1 MKTQK
6 AEEIQNNILYKY
18 RGVANFEYLLDIII
32 NNRLYA
38 GSYQYLNDIS
48 EAHYLH
54 DYNFPE
60 DTIKEI
66 LDEKRK
72 YGICSLS
79 RRGNNSALWAH
90 YADSHQG
97 AVIALEIKRNSNRQ
111 EIIAVKYNGLANM
124 NGSIA
129 DINSTLI
136 EILKKKKQDW
146 SYEEEVRILT
156 YNNKYIDIKIK
167 EIILGNKMSDFH
179 KELIKKIVEELNLQI
194 VITQE

>member
-1 MKTQK
+1 MKTQN

-38 GSYQYLNDIS
+38 GSYKYLNDIS

-54 DYNFPE
+54 DYNFPK
-60 DTIKEI
+60 DTIKKI
-66 LDEKRK
+66 LDAKSK

-79 RRGNNSALWAH
+79 RRGDNSALWAH
-90 YADSHQG
+90 YSDSHQG
-97 AVIALEIKRNSNRQ
+97 VVIALKINNNNKNT
-111 EIIAVKYNGLANM
+111 IIDVEYGNLARIDTLFNV
-124 NGSIA
+124 
-129 DINSTLI
+129 DKSTLI

-156 YNNKYIDIKIK
+156 YNNKYIDIEIR

-179 KELIKKIVEELNLQI
+179 KELIKKIVEELNPQI
-194 VITQE
+194 AVIQE